1 MITIYKNE
9 DTEFADSE
17 PIKIVLD
24 TDMDLTGFTAE
35 IAFLGVTKTFDS
47 DTVATKVLPLS
58 FTEED
63 TKGFVLGRDYAI
75 VRLFDPKGRSTIFA
89 LPEFDVKL
97 RGSSNDEKNKDEDEG
112 QEDKADT
119 SSLTHAENSI
129 KSNTDV
135 INQIVDLMKKKK

>member
-47 DTVATKVLPLS
+47 ETVATKVLPLA

-75 VRLFDPKGRSTIFA
+75 VRLFDTQGRSTIFA
-89 LPEFDVKL
+89 MPEFDVKL
-97 RGSSNDEKNKDEDEG
+97 RSPSKEKNEGEDEEVV
-112 QEDKADT
+112 Q
-119 SSLTHAENSI
+119 
-129 KSNTDV
+129 
-135 INQIVDLMKKKK
+135 